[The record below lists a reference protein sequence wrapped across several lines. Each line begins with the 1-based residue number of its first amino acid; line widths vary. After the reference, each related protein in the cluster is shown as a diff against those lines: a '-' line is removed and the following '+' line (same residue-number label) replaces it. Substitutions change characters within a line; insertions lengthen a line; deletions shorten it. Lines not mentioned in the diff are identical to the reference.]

1 MVQLESSDR
10 THYGDTDMTTTTT
23 LTVVDYTQ
31 NNGGLPVIIDGRA
44 CSINSVG
51 GYAKHYG
58 EDPVEAVADTLRKM
72 KEFPYH
78 GHKLVWINVSP
89 TVLCGDNGFYEARD
103 AARAAMPKLSTGDV
117 VEFEGNTYEIVPAA
131 NHNFHLKAVA
141 A

>member
-1 MVQLESSDR
+1 
-10 THYGDTDMTTTTT
+10 MTTTTT

-31 NNGGLPVIIDGRA
+31 NNGGLPVIIDGRE

-78 GHKLVWINVSP
+78 GHKLVWINVSA
-89 TVLCGDNGFYEARD
+89 TMITSSKGHYDRQEAK
-103 AARAAMPKLSTGDV
+103 RAAMPKLSTGDV

-131 NHNFHLKAVA
+131 NRNFHLKAVA